1 MRFRC
6 FNIVELN
13 MKQILNLTRE
23 KNKDAG
29 LVLLLCLLLVYLQ
42 THNLVLIWISVVCIV
57 ITILLPVLFYPFS
70 VIWYGVSEIMGAIVS
85 RIVLCAVFF
94 FIITPVGL
102 VRRLITK
109 KQLLSEQW
117 KKSRESVF
125 ADRNIQFS
133 RSDIQNPY

>member
-1 MRFRC
+1 
-6 FNIVELN
+6 